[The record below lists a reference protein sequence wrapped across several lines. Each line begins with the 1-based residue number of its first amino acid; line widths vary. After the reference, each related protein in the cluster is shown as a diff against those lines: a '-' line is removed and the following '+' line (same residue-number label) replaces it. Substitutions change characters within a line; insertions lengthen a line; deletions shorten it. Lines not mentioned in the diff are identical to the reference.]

1 LASKAR
7 GLKKVKSSFYLQKKK
22 ELLELIEKTLQKL
35 LVSDDLAKVNGQ
47 WLLDEMNRIKKEVE
61 TDVLSADKTSL
72 GVFSLRVRDDLIDSD
87 QELWLM
93 VGKVSDEYRKLK
105 RNV

>member
-1 LASKAR
+1 MSKAR
-7 GLKKVKSSFYLQKKK
+7 GIKKVKNSFYSQKKY
-22 ELLELIEKTLQKL
+22 ELLELIENTLQKL

-61 TDVLSADKTSL
+61 TDVLSAGKTSL
-72 GVFSLRVRDDLIDSD
+72 GVFSLRVRDDLIYSD

-93 VGKVSDEYRKLK
+93 VGKVGDEYRKLK